1 MRPLHLNLFT
11 HNFLGDC
18 NYYYA
23 FDSQLS
29 QGLTVDKKN
38 AHLRGTAANIIKP
51 TQTGINRNK
60 YTFCTMKSSETL
72 KIFKTSRIPYLR
84 LVNVCQ
90 NFEIYGI
97 S

>member
-1 MRPLHLNLFT
+1 MNLFT

-23 FDSQLS
+23 LDPQVS
-29 QGLTVDKKN
+29 QGLTVDEKS

-72 KIFKTSRIPYLR
+72 KIFKTSRVPYLS
-84 LVNVCQ
+84 LINVCQ
-90 NFEIYGI
+90 NFEIYDI

>member
-18 NYYYA
+18 NYNYA
-23 FDSQLS
+23 LDPRLS
-29 QGLTVDKKN
+29 QALTVDEKST
-38 AHLRGTAANIIKP
+38 HLRGTAANIIKP

-72 KIFKTSRIPYLR
+72 KIFETSRALI
-84 LVNVCQ
+84 
-90 NFEIYGI
+90 
-97 S
+97 